1 MLKPT
6 SPQSPQYL
14 ETSLE
19 PFGVLAVVLA
29 IFFTLTTFEGDILWM
44 LHKEGR
50 VGLQKIVWTSCFL
63 AVLIPFLVSFYRLR
77 SKPNRW
83 RGRWTLVVTVIILT
97 LNIAQL
103 IMAWHY
109 HAI

>member
-1 MLKPT
+1 MLKST
-6 SPQSPQYL
+6 SPQSL

-19 PFGVLAVVLA
+19 PFGFVAVVLA
-29 IFFTLTTFEGDILWM
+29 IVFTVTTFEGDILWM

-50 VGLQKIVWTSCFL
+50 VALQKIVWISCFL
-63 AVLIPFLVSFYRLR
+63 AVLIPFLVSCYRLR

-83 RGRWTLVVTVIILT
+83 RGRWVLVVTVIILA
-97 LNIAQL
+97 LNVAQL

>member
-6 SPQSPQYL
+6 LSKSPESPT
-14 ETSLE
+14 TSIE
-19 PFGVLAVVLA
+19 PFGYVAVVLA
-29 IFFTLTTFEGDILWM
+29 IFLMITTFEADILWM
-44 LHKEGR
+44 LHKEGL
-50 VGLQKIVWTSCFL
+50 VALQWIVWISCFL
-63 AVLIPFLVSFYRLR
+63 AVLIPFLVSCYRLR

-83 RGRWTLVVTVIILT
+83 KGRWVLVVTGIILA

-103 IMAWHY
+103 IMARHF

>member
-1 MLKPT
+1 MLKPNP
-6 SPQSPQYL
+6 PQSSQSL

-19 PFGVLAVVLA
+19 PFGFVAAASA
-29 IFFTLTTFEGDILWM
+29 IFFTLTTFEGGILWI
-44 LHKEGR
+44 LHREGR
-50 VGLQKIVWTSCFL
+50 VALQKIVWIFFL
-63 AVLIPFLVSFYRLR
+63 AVLIPFLVSCYRLR

-83 RGRWTLVVTVIILT
+83 RGRWVLVVTAIILT
-97 LNIAQL
+97 LNVAEL